1 MVDLNLFDY
10 LHGITTLTFVILSII
25 IGIRLLT
32 KYKSLKRKE
41 IITVGF
47 AWIFLS
53 SAWWGSSFSFLSIL
67 IADYA
72 FEDFLFFFLANVF
85 IPIALVCWI
94 YSFSVILYPNSKD
107 KITIPFII
115 LSVLYEIFLISL
127 LLDPTYY
134 PDFIGKINQKFYY
147 QPGLLTLIFQLFSV
161 LITIITGY
169 IFSFKSMKVEDP
181 KVKWKGRFLL
191 IAFSLFIVGAIF
203 DALITMTEVTVVIIR
218 SILIL
223 SSIFYYLGFLVP
235 DRLAEHLGAITV

>member
-1 MVDLNLFDY
+1 MVDLNFFDY
-10 LHGITTLTFVILSII
+10 IHGATTLTFVILSVV
-25 IGIRLLT
+25 IGVRLLT

-67 IADYA
+67 LFDYE
-72 FEDFLFFFLANVF
+72 FEAFLFFSLANLF

-94 YSFSVILYPNSKD
+94 YSFSHILYLNSER
-107 KITIPFII
+107 KITILFVI
-115 LSVLYEIFLISL
+115 LSVIYEIILIL
-127 LLDPTYY
+127 LLFTPDLY
-134 PDFIGKINQKFYY
+134 PDYIGVIQEKFYY
-147 QPGLLTLIFQLFSV
+147 TPGLLTLAFQLLAV

-169 IFSFKSMKVEDP
+169 IFSFKSLKSNDK

-191 IAFSLFIVGAIF
+191 IAFTLFIIGALF
-203 DALITMTEVTVVIIR
+203 DALIKMDEITVVVVR

-223 SSIFYYLGFLVP
+223 SSIFYYLGFLLP
-235 DRLAEHLGAITV
+235 DRLAELLGAIEK